1 MNAVTGYKL
10 EFDPNLSPPEQRK
23 PCFPYAFSGHEKEI
37 IDQEITK
44 LETKNV
50 IEQCEH
56 TDGEFISNIFIRPKK
71 NGGIRVILDLSELN
85 DFMLYQ
91 HFKMDSIHTATSFIY
106 DDCFLASVD
115 LQDAYYTVPVHESH
129 RKYLRFFWQGVLWQY
144 KVLPNGLSS
153 APRLFTKLL
162 KPVFSTLRQAG
173 HLVVGYLD
181 DTLIIGNSEESTL
194 SSVKAVT
201 SLLIKLGFLIH
212 PEKSELKPVKEL
224 QFLGFHLNTVNM
236 RITLPREKQEEL
248 RETCTSLIKETSPSI
263 REVARVIGKIV
274 ATFPAAQY
282 GPLHYRSIE
291 TDKVKALKVN
301 RGHYDRSMNL
311 SRGARQDLTWWIYN
325 IRSIFMPIKRDKI
338 SVEIQSDAS
347 GNGWGATD
355 LHTSTGGR
363 WNKEELAKAKLAGIN
378 FLEISAAFLA
388 LQAYCKNM
396 KNVHVLIRIDNVTA
410 VTYLNNMGGMKS
422 PLCNDMARHIWEWC
436 TQRGIW
442 ISAAYIPGR
451 LNVEADRMSRTFNDR
466 LEWRINKKSFQKIV
480 HQFGTPEI
488 DLFAS
493 RLNAQLPRYISWL
506 PDPKAESI
514 DAFSVDWKQFNFY
527 AFPPFCLVA
536 RCLQKVLNDN
546 ACGIVVVPNWPT
558 QAWFPLLRKM
568 MLEEPLILPRSKS
581 LLTQP
586 ISGDC
591 HPLSNKIDLLC
602 CRLGATNF

>member
-1 MNAVTGYKL
+1 MGYKL
-10 EFDPNLSPPEQRK
+10 EFDPDLSPPEQTK
-23 PCFPYAFSGHEKEI
+23 PCFPYAFSDHEKDKI
-37 IDQEITK
+37 NQEITK
-44 LETKNV
+44 LEAKNV

-56 TDGEFISNIFIRPKK
+56 TDGEFISNIFVRPKK
-71 NGGIRVILDLSELN
+71 NGGIRVILDLSDLN
-85 DFMLYQ
+85 EFMLYQ
-91 HFKMDSIHTATSFIY
+91 HFKMDSIHTAILLIQ
-106 DDCFLASVD
+106 DNCFLASVD

-129 RKYLRFFWQGVLWQY
+129 RKYLRFVWQGVLWQY

-181 DTLIIGNSEESTL
+181 DILVVGSSEETTL
-194 SSVKAVT
+194 SSVNAVT
-201 SLLIKLGFLIH
+201 SMLEKLGFLIH
-212 PEKSELKPVKEL
+212 PEKSELNPVKEL

-248 RETCTSLIKETSPSI
+248 RETCTALLAETSPSI

-274 ATFPAAQY
+274 ATFPAVQY
-282 GPLHYRSIE
+282 GPLHYRRIE
-291 TDKVKALKVN
+291 SDKVKALKAN
-301 RGHYDRSMNL
+301 RGHYDRRMKL
-311 SRGARQDLTWWIYN
+311 SQGARLDLRWWIYN
-325 IRSIFMPIKRDKI
+325 IQTSFTPITRDKI

-347 GNGWGATD
+347 GSGWGATD

-363 WNKEELAKAKLAGIN
+363 WNMEELAKAQLAGIN
-378 FLEISAAFLA
+378 FLEIRAAFLA
-388 LQAYCKNM
+388 LQAYCKYRR
-396 KNVHVLIRIDNVTA
+396 NVHVLIRIDNVTA

-422 PLCNDMARHIWEWC
+422 PLCNDMARHMWEWC
-436 TQRGIW
+436 TERDIW
-442 ISAAYIPGR
+442 LSAAYLPGK

-466 LEWRINKKSFQKIV
+466 LEWRLSRESFQKIV
-480 HQFGTPEI
+480 LQFGTPEI

-514 DAFSVDWKQFNFY
+514 DAFSVDWKQYYFY

-536 RCLQKVLNDN
+536 RCLQKILNDN
-546 ACGIVVVPNWPT
+546 ACGIVIVPNWPT

-568 MLEEPLILPRSKS
+568 MIGEPLILPGSKK

-586 ISGDC
+586 ISGVP
-591 HPLSNKIDLLC
+591 HPLSNNLDLLC